1 MTFAKVRRYHCF
13 EVRVDGSFVK
23 PLLREEPTPGAEIV
37 EGELSKRLFGS
48 LKIKRNWSERLLSR
62 IIT

>member
-13 EVRVDGSFVK
+13 EVRADGSFVK
-23 PLLREEPTPGAEIV
+23 PLLREEPSAAAEIS

-48 LKIKRNWSERLLSR
+48 LKIKRNWSERLPNH
-62 IIT
+62 IIR